1 MDFVVHNREAWNRE
15 VEKGSIWAKP
25 VDTATIE
32 EARKGKWSV
41 LLTPTKP
48 VPLEWFPSLCG
59 KKILCLA
66 SGGGQIDAGF
76 MVRGFYED
84 SSGGDDLLDPD
95 INTFIATRAVKY

>member
-48 VPLEWFPSLCG
+48 VPLE
-59 KKILCLA
+59 
-66 SGGGQIDAGF
+66 
-76 MVRGFYED
+76 
-84 SSGGDDLLDPD
+84 
-95 INTFIATRAVKY
+95 